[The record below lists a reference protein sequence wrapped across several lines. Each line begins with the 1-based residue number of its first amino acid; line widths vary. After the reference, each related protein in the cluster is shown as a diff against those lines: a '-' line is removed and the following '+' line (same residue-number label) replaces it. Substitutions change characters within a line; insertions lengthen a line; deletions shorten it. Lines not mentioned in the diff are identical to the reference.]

1 MSIFVK
7 HLQIIELPLAEI
19 EADDFTLDWTIRWQ
33 PILFY
38 LFLRIWGV
46 LIIKRCEIKIIVVT
60 WRIASRRHTVQNH
73 LFSSL
78 PLTSWRCKWELEK
91 ERKKERNE
99 TPASLYCNIERFM
112 KQLYPAVAYRSIYR
126 ILFSPLF
133 CRFNKNLPVGWG
145 INEFGRD
152 YASSAAIEL
161 MVR

>member
-38 LFLRIWGV
+38 LFLRIWGF

-91 ERKKERNE
+91 ERKKEMKPPLLSTVTSSDLWSNYTRLLL
-99 TPASLYCNIERFM
+99 TALYTE
-112 KQLYPAVAYRSIYR
+112 S
-126 ILFSPLF
+126 FSPLSF
-133 CRFNKNLPVGWG
+133 VVSTRISQWDEESTN
-145 INEFGRD
+145 
-152 YASSAAIEL
+152 SAVI
-161 MVR
+161 MRHQQQ